1 MGQFLKDARRRGK
14 PFWRTFFMGDA
25 MEGAC
30 EDDEPEFAG
39 SFAHMTLKGLYGVN
53 LPWHLA
59 LLCLIGVWLMFT
71 RLIFGAS
78 GAMANSDHLMG
89 ALLITV
95 SVLAMAEVVRPLRLL
110 NIPIGLWLLV
120 APWLLSG
127 ATLAGTVGGL
137 TAGGLIIAL
146 SVPLGPIRHSYAG
159 WNRLLR
165 FPLARSR
172 APEPA

>member
-1 MGQFLKDARRRGK
+1 MGQFLKDAHRRGK

-25 MEGAC
+25 MEGAR
-30 EDDEPEFAG
+30 EDDQPEFAG
-39 SFAHMTLKGLYGVN
+39 SLAHMTLKSLYGVS
-53 LPWHLA
+53 LPWNLG
-59 LLCLIGVWLMFT
+59 LLCLVGVWLMCT
-71 RLIFGAS
+71 RLIHGAS

-89 ALLITV
+89 SLLITV
-95 SVLAMAEVVRPLRLL
+95 SVLAMAEVARPLRFL
-110 NIPIGLWLLV
+110 NLPIGLWLLV

-127 ATLAGTVGGL
+127 TTTAGAVGSL
-137 TAGGLIIAL
+137 VAGGLVIIL